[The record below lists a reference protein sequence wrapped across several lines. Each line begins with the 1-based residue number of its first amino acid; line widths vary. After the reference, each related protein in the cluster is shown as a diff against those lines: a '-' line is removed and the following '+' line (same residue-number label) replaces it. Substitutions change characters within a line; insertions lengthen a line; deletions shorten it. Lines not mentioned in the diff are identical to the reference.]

1 MRRRAALLSVVVLAF
16 APSAARAA
24 NMRVDAPVKAG
35 YLELPGPA
43 YAVDGVTSGSLHG
56 AASWSET
63 GSGNSFSGRFTY
75 ADARGTL
82 RGTSKGEQQAPAGT
96 SIAFTETITITGG
109 TGAYNGAH
117 GTLSS
122 PGSADTQTGDITRR
136 LKGKLTTGHP
146 TAPPPPIK
154 RAAPYHASMSIIAAT
169 TGSVVTAVGTVH
181 GLTPPGGLIVLHS
194 PQGANTVTESFTY
207 YDGLGSISGTF
218 QLVRT
223 PQPDGTLKLSGRTGG
238 TAHGTGRYAH
248 VSGLGATSF
257 NGQRD
262 ASTGDVT
269 IQLSGR
275 LAFSH

>member
-1 MRRRAALLSVVVLAF
+1 
-16 APSAARAA
+16 
-24 NMRVDAPVKAG
+24 MRVDAPVRAG

-43 YAVDGVTSGSLHG
+43 YAVEGVTSGSLHG

-63 GSGNSFSGRFTY
+63 GSGNSFSGKFTY

-82 RGTSKGEQQAPAGT
+82 RGTSKGQQQAPTGT
-96 SIAFTETITITGG
+96 TITFTDTISISGG
-109 TGAYNGAH
+109 TGAYHGAH

-122 PGSADTQTGDITRR
+122 RGSADTQTGDITER
-136 LKGKLTTGHP
+136 LKGTLTTGHP
-146 TAPPPPIK
+146 TAPPLPAT
-154 RAAPYHASMSIIAAT
+154 RAAPYHATMSIIAAT
-169 TGSVVTAVGTVH
+169 TGSTVTAVGTVR
-181 GLTPPGGLIVLHS
+181 GLTPPGGLIVLRS

-223 PQPDGTLKLSGRTGG
+223 PQPDGTLKLSGGTGG

-248 VSGLGATSF
+248 VTSLGGRSF

-262 ASTGDVT
+262 ATTGDVT
-269 IQLSGR
+269 IRISGR
-275 LAFSH
+275 MAFSH